1 MWLLW
6 KIRATVLPPLDWKEG
21 RRPMA
26 LTQVIETVQMIENV
40 VELGTDI
47 APSCF
52 QSRRIGLCEGM
63 SLNTEGI
70 EDA

>member
-1 MWLLW
+1 MS
-6 KIRATVLPPLDWKEG
+6 
-21 RRPMA
+21 
-26 LTQVIETVQMIENV
+26 LTQVIETAQMIENV

-47 APSCF
+47 ALSCF